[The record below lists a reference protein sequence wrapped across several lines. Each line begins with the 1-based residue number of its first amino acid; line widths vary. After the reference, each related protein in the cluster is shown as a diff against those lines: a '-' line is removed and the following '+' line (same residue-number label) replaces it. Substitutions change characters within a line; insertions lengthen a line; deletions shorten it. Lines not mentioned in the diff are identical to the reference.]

1 MVRRQVAAEIEA
13 GIKILRAAASD
24 LEARPIEGLSAD
36 AAEAL
41 LQFAERI
48 RAGIVKA
55 DTLPAAQRRVYEML
69 RLRVKIAPD
78 RERGV
83 RLARWN
89 RYSVAP
95 EALIE
100 LRNGERPLLLER
112 AW

>member
-1 MVRRQVAAEIEA
+1 M
-13 GIKILRAAASD
+13 
-24 LEARPIEGLSAD
+24 SAD

-48 RAGIVKA
+48 RAGIAKA
-55 DTLPAAQRRVYEML
+55 DTLSAAQRRDYEML
-69 RLRVKIAPD
+69 RLRVKIAAD

-83 RLARWN
+83 GWRWN

-100 LRNGERPLLLER
+100 LRNGERPLLIER
-112 AW
+112 VWL

>member
-48 RAGIVKA
+48 RAGIAKA
-55 DTLPAAQRRVYEML
+55 DTLSAAQRRDYEML
-69 RLRVKIAPD
+69 RLYSTLGGRAHFTIEVFRDPGDA
-78 RERGV
+78 ERWLV
-83 RLARWN
+83 
-89 RYSVAP
+89 
-95 EALIE
+95 
-100 LRNGERPLLLER
+100 ER
-112 AW
+112 ASMKE